1 MVCSLKYKY
10 PYRQHHNKLMKKIP
24 VILLLLAFAIGC
36 KKEEITTET
45 VAQDSIVTTENHE
58 HTPTTDSVSIF
69 VARIKKNK
77 QEALAQLKDA
87 SPEKANEIYEQLF
100 AKDIESLGAIN
111 TFEGNL
117 LDRAY
122 ATDDPAVT
130 TKLKALE
137 SKIKTAELEVW
148 SIGEGMAV
156 VRTVPDY
163 YKNIFSGKVT
173 PDYEKYTL
181 IVAQEEKELWES
193 DAAVAI
199 SWKDLGERVITWEN
213 FMTKYPESKL
223 KKDAE
228 STCKMY
234 RHAFLLG
241 LDNTMVIEVSNNKMD
256 DEARKAFTE
265 FAKNYPES
273 VTTVYVQMLLDD
285 VNNKDKVAQAV
296 RTDF

>member
-1 MVCSLKYKY
+1 
-10 PYRQHHNKLMKKIP
+10 MKKISLI
-24 VILLLLAFAIGC
+24 VLSLAFAIGC
-36 KKEEITTET
+36 KKEETSAEA
-45 VAQDSIVTTENHE
+45 VAQDTLGPTETQSIATAK
-58 HTPTTDSVSIF
+58 DSTVLF
-69 VARIKKNK
+69 VARIVKNK
-77 QEALAQLKDA
+77 QEALAQLKGA

-117 LDRAY
+117 LDTAY

-130 TKLKALE
+130 TKLKVLE

-163 YKNIFSGKVT
+163 YMNIFSGKLT

-213 FMTKYPESKL
+213 FMAKYPESKL

-228 STCKMY
+228 STYKMY

-241 LDNTMVIEVSNNKMD
+241 LDNTPVIEFTTNEMD
-256 DEARKAFTE
+256 EEAHKAFTA

-273 VTTVYVQMLLDD
+273 VTTVYIQMLLED